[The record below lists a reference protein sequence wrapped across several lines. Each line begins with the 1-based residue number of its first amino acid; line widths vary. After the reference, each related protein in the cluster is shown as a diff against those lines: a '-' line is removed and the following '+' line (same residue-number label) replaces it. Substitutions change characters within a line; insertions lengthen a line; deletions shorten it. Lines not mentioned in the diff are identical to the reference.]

1 MVICVWQTCG
11 TNVQPEVQI
20 IIVIVAVDV
29 CEVNPKIKSAINPT
43 RVCVLILDF
52 TTLLPALGHN

>member
-1 MVICVWQTCG
+1 M
-11 TNVQPEVQI
+11 QPEVQI
-20 IIVIVAVDV
+20 IFVIVAVDV
-29 CEVNPKIKSAINPT
+29 CEVNPKIKSAINLT